1 MNAALFEMGIAI
13 DTIVSMENILMA
25 IVIGMICGP
34 LGAIMLTCITYL
46 NMLRAHFIKEKWQ
59 KFLEIMLLAVL
70 TSTCFFFAP
79 YYMNS
84 ECVPNI
90 TEPIYEGMGNITV
103 RYNCPEDYYS
113 PLATMLLNTET
124 SIVKTIVY
132 GEYKS

>member
-1 MNAALFEMGIAI
+1 MGIAI
-13 DTIVSMENILMA
+13 DTIISMENILMA
-25 IVIGMICGP
+25 LVIGTMCGP
-34 LGAIMLTCITYL
+34 LGAILLTCITYL

-79 YYMNS
+79 YFMKS

-90 TEPIYEGMGNITV
+90 TDPINEELGNITV
-103 RYNCPEDYYS
+103 RFNCPEDYYS

-124 SIVKTIVY
+124 AIAKTLVY
-132 GEYKS
+132 GEY